1 MGEKVRG
8 NLVIIGGHED
18 KTGNCTILRRLVTLA
33 GGREAVLLVLTTA
46 SQEGE
51 ATGRDYHDVF
61 TRLGAAQVMI
71 THVRSR
77 WEADDPGQ
85 VRLAQAA
92 TGVFFTG
99 GDQLRITATLGGT
112 ALGAALQECY
122 EAGVVVAG
130 TSAGASA
137 MSGTMIL
144 GGPEDDAPKKCTTAM
159 APGLGLLEEVVI
171 DQHFAQRGRLG
182 RLLSAVAQNPYVI
195 GLGIDE
201 DTAVVVRPDACF
213 EVIGSR
219 TVTVA
224 DGSRLMHSNA
234 SDSRPD
240 DPLALL
246 GVLLHTLPS
255 GYGYDLRR
263 RQPVV
268 PS

>member
-18 KTGNCTILRRLVTLA
+18 KEGECAILQRVVDLA

-51 ATGRDYHDVF
+51 AAGRQYHEVF
-61 TRLGAAQVMI
+61 CRLGAAQVMV
-71 THVRSR
+71 THVSTRQ
-77 WEADDPGQ
+77 EAEDAGQ
-85 VRLAQAA
+85 ERLARAA
-92 TGVFFTG
+92 TGIFFTG
-99 GDQLRITATLGGT
+99 GDQLRITSTLGGT
-112 ALGAALQECY
+112 ALGAALVDRY

-130 TSAGASA
+130 TSAGAAA
-137 MSGTMIL
+137 MSGTMIV

-201 DTAVVVRPDACF
+201 DTAVVVRPDTRL

-219 TVTVA
+219 TVTVV
-224 DGSRLMHSNA
+224 DGAHLIHSNA
-234 SDSRPD
+234 SETRPD

-246 GVLLHTLPS
+246 GVLLHTLPA
-255 GYGYDLRR
+255 GYGFDLRR
-263 RQPVV
+263 RRPLAAR
-268 PS
+268 